1 LQIMDESMDTGDES
15 MQNMYDMTPMRPQ
28 EDANPEA
35 LGYDVNVGGVDV
47 AAHFNEQPVPSTS
60 HDAGY
65 DEALA
70 RFMRA
75 EIDYDE
81 FMRQAGGTS
90 LGEETLEAD
99 DDDEEEI
106 DAVPT
111 PPQMVLPK
119 GELDEEEDVGGTS
132 DSMVFQSHTENGG
145 GAKRART
152 ELPKDLRVLMQEVMN
167 QDELTKPLTFIHNTA
182 AEGVSGAEASALS
195 KTAIYREKKKQTKTL
210 DALMGQAN
218 LIYAKGHSAQAL
230 TMLLEVIRQEPR
242 NADAYRQVAE
252 IYREMGEGEQSLHYG
267 MLAAYLDSKTP
278 CEEWVDLAELARELN
293 CLEMA
298 AAAYGRASRI
308 DPGLWLYWER
318 RIELLEATNVR
329 HLAMRARL
337 LALQQTDYVR
347 SSLDFDWFHT
357 MVKMVAE
364 YFIEI
369 NDEEKAV
376 QSLETFV
383 MRARQFGRSASSQH
397 ETLAGMWIGK
407 GRYKEA
413 LKSILALC
421 HDHLKVVDERG
432 EKIVTVKLHG
442 FAGYDVTP
450 FPLPADARFE
460 VDDEMPVTLMCKVAV
475 CLINLGSKA
484 PALNMCEIIMMRS
497 YAVVEHVEPIA
508 ELAQAIYGAE
518 WYAFGRRFL
527 EQLQQWQQLSEEP
540 QLWFVYGNC
549 MAALKEFDRAMDA
562 YERVLQLDPSH
573 VDGRINLSGLL
584 QRAGKLDAALD
595 TLRDH
600 DLEGCTHL
608 PDERL
613 LQRQAEFLFENNR
626 TEAFIKT
633 ARMLLTPYFYEI
645 HRNPDAVAKKRI
657 CKNTGIYF
665 LYFCILWAGFVWAL
679 STTLRQAALHA
690 VQNSTLEKF
699 VKRLGAATYQETNR
713 SYDDM
718 DAVALHDYCL
728 KLIESLGKL
737 NRYVDMLTVCCY
749 AFLQPKITKDQKSIT
764 FQNLLY
770 YCAIKAE
777 NWLLGFEYARWY
789 HQTVNNSAL
798 FSLPEKEVV
807 IKRIFNAMNYVFCH
821 SQNVSYHRY
830 VMRALVKNPG
840 NHALQAISGNNS
852 LITGTYRHAL
862 GEFLRVWVA
871 NKNNPLICML
881 IGLTFTHMACKKDLS
896 SRHMLALRGLAFLR
910 RYEQTRSVKQ
920 EVYYNLGRAFHQLS
934 IFQLAVH
941 FYEKTLETLMRREW
955 LLLLAF
961 TMFMPDMVS
970 KPDHSPFSILHSCA
984 RDGRSTLTLALFHP
998 QFGESSS
1005 VSLGNPTSIA
1015 HLDHLEEDQG
1025 RILIA
1030 SCDLRSRKAPFKKTT
1045 SSLALIAFVKR
1056 GVTKWEFKRALGC
1069 ILEQPPKV
1077 ATLLDDGSEGVEV
1090 AQRYDMTRF
1099 AAHNLALLYQA
1110 SGNVRLAM
1118 EMFVLAVLKDT
1129 ISIRPHEFA
1138 KNVEETIERRIN
1150 LRLANKVVPGLGLCV
1165 AFYDLLEDGLTLSVQ
1180 FFEDI
1185 FIPADKLPTPSA
1197 FEPAEQIWHWQYATE
1212 EGQPP
1217 VKLYMDPG
1225 KIVRFKV
1232 VENVFKDVR
1241 PDLSEEEKRREKS
1254 YEIIGAMNE
1263 TGLGCLAWWQTGQ
1276 AEEGEEEED
1285 DDEGEDR
1292 EALPATR
1299 LDTSLTM
1306 ANRVYIGRLSSRATE
1321 RDVEHFFRGYGKLR
1335 DIVLK
1340 NGFGFIEFDSS
1351 RDADDA
1357 IYDLNG
1363 KELAGERVML
1373 EFSRRGP
1380 RADAYGGRGG
1390 GGRDS
1395 FGARGGNRYGPP
1407 TKTRHRM
1414 IVENLS
1420 THISWQDLKD
1430 MCRKY
1435 GEVTF
1440 ADAHRDKKNEG
1451 MICFASRDDLKHCMD
1466 KMDGKDVNGRKIK
1479 LIDDS
1484 DDRGNSRSRS
1494 RSRGRS
1500 GSRSRSRTPRSR
1512 SRSPRGRDSRSR
1524 SKGSRSPRRDDKSRS
1539 RSRSAS
1545 PKRDKRSR
1553 SATPKKR
1560 DDKSKSRSR
1569 SRSRSVSP
1577 KREKRSRSRSASR
1590 EASRSR
1596 SPADRKSDKE
1606 NSRSPSPEKMD
1617 D

>member
-657 CKNTGIYF
+657 CKNT
-665 LYFCILWAGFVWAL
+665 VWAL

-941 FYEKTLETLMRREW
+941 FYEKTLE
-955 LLLLAF
+955 
-961 TMFMPDMVS
+961 
-970 KPDHSPFSILHSCA
+970 
-984 RDGRSTLTLALFHP
+984 
-998 QFGESSS
+998 
-1005 VSLGNPTSIA
+1005 
-1015 HLDHLEEDQG
+1015 
-1025 RILIA
+1025 
-1030 SCDLRSRKAPFKKTT
+1030 
-1045 SSLALIAFVKR
+1045 
-1056 GVTKWEFKRALGC
+1056 
-1069 ILEQPPKV
+1069 EQPPKV

-1118 EMFVLAVLKDT
+1118 EV
-1129 ISIRPHEFA
+1129 
-1138 KNVEETIERRIN
+1138 
-1150 LRLANKVVPGLGLCV
+1150 
-1165 AFYDLLEDGLTLSVQ
+1165 YDKYL
-1180 FFEDI
+1180 
-1185 FIPADKLPTPSA
+1185 
-1197 FEPAEQIWHWQYATE
+1197 
-1212 EGQPP
+1212 
-1217 VKLYMDPG
+1217 
-1225 KIVRFKV
+1225 
-1232 VENVFKDVR
+1232 
-1241 PDLSEEEKRREKS
+1241 
-1254 YEIIGAMNE
+1254 II
-1263 TGLGCLAWWQTGQ
+1263 
-1276 AEEGEEEED
+1276 
-1285 DDEGEDR
+1285 
-1292 EALPATR
+1292 
-1299 LDTSLTM
+1299 
-1306 ANRVYIGRLSSRATE
+1306 
-1321 RDVEHFFRGYGKLR
+1321 
-1335 DIVLK
+1335 
-1340 NGFGFIEFDSS
+1340 
-1351 RDADDA
+1351 
-1357 IYDLNG
+1357 
-1363 KELAGERVML
+1363 
-1373 EFSRRGP
+1373 
-1380 RADAYGGRGG
+1380 
-1390 GGRDS
+1390 
-1395 FGARGGNRYGPP
+1395 
-1407 TKTRHRM
+1407 
-1414 IVENLS
+1414 
-1420 THISWQDLKD
+1420 
-1430 MCRKY
+1430 
-1435 GEVTF
+1435 
-1440 ADAHRDKKNEG
+1440 
-1451 MICFASRDDLKHCMD
+1451 
-1466 KMDGKDVNGRKIK
+1466 
-1479 LIDDS
+1479 
-1484 DDRGNSRSRS
+1484 
-1494 RSRGRS
+1494 
-1500 GSRSRSRTPRSR
+1500 
-1512 SRSPRGRDSRSR
+1512 
-1524 SKGSRSPRRDDKSRS
+1524 
-1539 RSRSAS
+1539 
-1545 PKRDKRSR
+1545 
-1553 SATPKKR
+1553 
-1560 DDKSKSRSR
+1560 
-1569 SRSRSVSP
+1569 
-1577 KREKRSRSRSASR
+1577 
-1590 EASRSR
+1590 
-1596 SPADRKSDKE
+1596 
-1606 NSRSPSPEKMD
+1606 
-1617 D
+1617 

>member
-1 LQIMDESMDTGDES
+1 MDESMDTGDES

-218 LIYAKGHSAQAL
+218 LIYAKGHSAQALTMLLESAQAL

-608 PDERL
+608 PALDTLWDYDLEGCTHLPALDTLRDYDLEGCTHLPDERL

-665 LYFCILWAGFVWAL
+665 LYFLWAL

-699 VKRLGAATYQETNR
+699 VKRLGAATYQETNRKDAAAPRETNR

-821 SQNVSYHRY
+821 SQNVSYHRTTLAVPGLTWVLHQAWY

-941 FYEKTLETLMRREW
+941 FYEKTLEVYYNLGR
-955 LLLLAF
+955 AF
-961 TMFMPDMVS
+961 
-970 KPDHSPFSILHSCA
+970 HQLSI
-984 RDGRSTLTLALFHP
+984 F
-998 QFGESSS
+998 Q
-1005 VSLGNPTSIA
+1005 
-1015 HLDHLEEDQG
+1015 
-1025 RILIA
+1025 
-1030 SCDLRSRKAPFKKTT
+1030 
-1045 SSLALIAFVKR
+1045 
-1056 GVTKWEFKRALGC
+1056 
-1069 ILEQPPKV
+1069 
-1077 ATLLDDGSEGVEV
+1077 
-1090 AQRYDMTRF
+1090 
-1099 AAHNLALLYQA
+1099 
-1110 SGNVRLAM
+1110 
-1118 EMFVLAVLKDT
+1118 LAV
-1129 ISIRPHEFA
+1129 H
-1138 KNVEETIERRIN
+1138 
-1150 LRLANKVVPGLGLCV
+1150 
-1165 AFYDLLEDGLTLSVQ
+1165 FYEKTLEVG
-1180 FFEDI
+1180 
-1185 FIPADKLPTPSA
+1185 
-1197 FEPAEQIWHWQYATE
+1197 
-1212 EGQPP
+1212 
-1217 VKLYMDPG
+1217 
-1225 KIVRFKV
+1225 
-1232 VENVFKDVR
+1232 
-1241 PDLSEEEKRREKS
+1241 
-1254 YEIIGAMNE
+1254 
-1263 TGLGCLAWWQTGQ
+1263 
-1276 AEEGEEEED
+1276 
-1285 DDEGEDR
+1285 
-1292 EALPATR
+1292 
-1299 LDTSLTM
+1299 
-1306 ANRVYIGRLSSRATE
+1306 
-1321 RDVEHFFRGYGKLR
+1321 
-1335 DIVLK
+1335 
-1340 NGFGFIEFDSS
+1340 
-1351 RDADDA
+1351 
-1357 IYDLNG
+1357 
-1363 KELAGERVML
+1363 
-1373 EFSRRGP
+1373 
-1380 RADAYGGRGG
+1380 
-1390 GGRDS
+1390 
-1395 FGARGGNRYGPP
+1395 
-1407 TKTRHRM
+1407 
-1414 IVENLS
+1414 
-1420 THISWQDLKD
+1420 
-1430 MCRKY
+1430 
-1435 GEVTF
+1435 
-1440 ADAHRDKKNEG
+1440 
-1451 MICFASRDDLKHCMD
+1451 
-1466 KMDGKDVNGRKIK
+1466 
-1479 LIDDS
+1479 
-1484 DDRGNSRSRS
+1484 
-1494 RSRGRS
+1494 
-1500 GSRSRSRTPRSR
+1500 
-1512 SRSPRGRDSRSR
+1512 
-1524 SKGSRSPRRDDKSRS
+1524 
-1539 RSRSAS
+1539 
-1545 PKRDKRSR
+1545 
-1553 SATPKKR
+1553 
-1560 DDKSKSRSR
+1560 
-1569 SRSRSVSP
+1569 
-1577 KREKRSRSRSASR
+1577 
-1590 EASRSR
+1590 
-1596 SPADRKSDKE
+1596 
-1606 NSRSPSPEKMD
+1606 
-1617 D
+1617 